1 MSRNKGGRYM
11 ADDTNATPVQVEA
24 ATGSDPRGDRARDE
38 KGNATRRKE
47 RALTKPE
54 SAALADRAAPRTGVA
69 GDNAS
74 SSAASSPSKTIPKTK
89 PTKTKPAAGSK

>member
-1 MSRNKGGRYM
+1 MSRNKGGRYT
-11 ADDTNATPVQVEA
+11 AKDTDATPVQVEA

-38 KGNATRRKE
+38 KGKATSRKE
-47 RALTKPE
+47 RALTNTE

-74 SSAASSPSKTIPKTK
+74 SPAASSS
-89 PTKTKPAAGSK
+89 TKTKSTKPKLAAGRK